1 MSMKW
6 APEAADDGH
15 RAAPAFA
22 REIASVL
29 ILKLLFL
36 AWLWFAFVQGRA
48 TLVDA
53 QRTAEAF
60 GVAHF
65 SHISAAEPRGDNHG
79 Q

>member
-1 MSMKW
+1 MNGKW
-6 APEAADDGH
+6 VPEAADDRR

-22 REIASVL
+22 HEISIAL
-29 ILKLLFL
+29 IFKLLVL
-36 AWLWFAFVQGRA
+36 AWLWFAFVQGQR

-60 GVAHF
+60 GVAHS
-65 SHISAAEPRGDNHG
+65 SHISAAEPRGDKHG